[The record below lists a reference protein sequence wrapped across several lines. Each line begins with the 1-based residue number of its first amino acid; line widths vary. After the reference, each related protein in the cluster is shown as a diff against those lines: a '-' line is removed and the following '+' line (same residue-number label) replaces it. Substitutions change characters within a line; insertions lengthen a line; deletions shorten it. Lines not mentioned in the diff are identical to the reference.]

1 MFAESLMNTL
11 RRDGNVLIPTDS
23 TGRALELLVCL
34 EQYWQL
40 YKYVN
45 DTCHNCASLTVL

>member
-1 MFAESLMNTL
+1 MNTL

-40 YKYVN
+40 YKY
-45 DTCHNCASLTVL
+45 DTCHG

>member
-1 MFAESLMNTL
+1 MTTL

-40 YKYVN
+40 YKYVS
-45 DTCHNCASLTVL
+45 DTCHGSVEDQTDFLI